1 MLAWSRQSCSQ
12 TRLDFRPGSRLDED
26 VNHPYQPA
34 TSSKPGRDKTV
45 VVAMS
50 GGVDSSVAAA
60 LLKEQGYQVIG
71 IALQTTDYSKYRN
84 DNTGGTCCSIQ
95 DMEDARRVAES
106 LKIPFYVLDTEK
118 TFDSEVVDYFIQ
130 DYLQGRTPNP
140 CVMCNTKVKFN
151 HLFKKAMDM
160 GADFVATGHYAKVS
174 REPELGY
181 CLWRGEDAAKDQTY
195 FLFNLTQNQLSKT
208 LFPVG
213 HLVKTDVRR
222 LATEFRLPV
231 AEKPDSQEICF
242 VPGNDYSGFIE
253 SRTAATLRK
262 PGYIVTQ
269 DKVILGTHNG
279 VFHYT
284 IGQRKGLGDALDK
297 AKALQVPH
305 APDLY
310 VVQVDAM
317 RNLVVL
323 GPESALKQWG
333 LTANRVNWIAPPD
346 LYREKLLKV
355 KIRSRHEAVPA
366 LVEQI
371 LGNQVRVRFL
381 DPQRAIT
388 PGQACVFYDG
398 NLCLG
403 GGWIQDP
410 LHLTAEERASREQL
424 PSSDRAKLDSFE
436 QAR

>member
-1 MLAWSRQSCSQ
+1 MGHSHSNPYSSASQ
-12 TRLDFRPGSRLDED
+12 VRDLRPG
-26 VNHPYQPA
+26 V
-34 TSSKPGRDKTV
+34 GKTV

-60 LLKEQGYQVIG
+60 VLKEQGYQVVG

-84 DNTGGTCCSIQ
+84 DDTGGTCCSIK
-95 DMEDARRVAES
+95 DMEDARRVAEK

-160 GADFVATGHYAKVS
+160 GAAFVATGHYAKVS
-174 REPELGY
+174 NEPGLGY
-181 CLWRGEDAAKDQTY
+181 CLWKGADAAKDQTY

-208 LFPVG
+208 MFPVG
-213 HLVKTDVRR
+213 HLNKSDVRR
-222 LATEFRLPV
+222 LATEFDLPV

-242 VPGNDYSGFIE
+242 VPGNDYAGFIE
-253 SRTAATLRK
+253 SRTAQTLRK

-269 DKVILGTHNG
+269 DKVILGTHHG

-284 IGQRKGLGDALDK
+284 IGQRKGLGEALDK
-297 AKALQVPH
+297 AKALQI
-305 APDLY
+305 PDASELY
-310 VVQVDAM
+310 VVQVDAL
-317 RNLVVL
+317 RNLVIL

-333 LTANRVNWIAPPD
+333 LTATRVNWIAPPEI
-346 LYREKLLKV
+346 YRERLLTV
-355 KIRSRHEAVPA
+355 KIRSRHDAVPA

-381 DPQRAIT
+381 EPQRAIT
-388 PGQACVFYDG
+388 PGQAAVFYDG

-403 GGWIQDP
+403 GGWIQEA
-410 LHLTAEERASREQL
+410 LHLPVEERATRDQVL
-424 PSSDRAKLDSFE
+424 MDDRAKLDSLN